1 MLGAYALQGGMVG
14 PVTMTGFAV
23 LGWPM
28 RRYGYPVAA
37 MVVGL
42 RLDGMAKGEILRT
55 HQLVGNDA
63 TRLLERPL
71 FLGILA
77 IFVLSVLIP
86 LIRRHRPGQATTP
99 ALR

>member
-1 MLGAYALQGGMVG
+1 
-14 PVTMTGFAV
+14 MTGFAA
-23 LGWPM
+23 LGWLM

-42 RLDGMAKGEILRT
+42 LLGGMAEGEMLRT
-55 HQLVGNDA
+55 YQLVGNDP

-71 FLGILA
+71 FLAILA
-77 IFVLSVLIP
+77 VFVVSVLIP
-86 LIRRHRPGQATTP
+86 LIRQHWPGQATTP